1 MHPLIKQCQT
11 QWTVKFITFLAFK
24 TRDYLKSAWERVGDG
39 FTRWSIAHRRAH
51 ASGTFHESRHET
63 RQNSSELSQQSTRRE
78 RADQKEGNKYK
89 MTVPNFELPT
99 KANTH
104 TQPSTQVCFFTR
116 SYVIAR
122 HCTSI
127 LWLLTCVVNIYLCIR
142 AQLLKWQYQ
151 IDKTEFFYSNMQVF
165 CVWMCVCVCLHV
177 RLWPLCGVVPAC
189 SLVQVAVRWQE
200 RLGGGAERRR
210 WAQLPGIKQ
219 WPLHNERWRQ
229 HFPLVTRFHT
239 VTFAYSYI
247 FPSTSHTHNFFFSSC
262 EQDICLPDTALEER
276 K

>member
-165 CVWMCVCVCLHV
+165 CIWMCVCVSTCASV
-177 RLWPLCGVVPAC
+177 TSVWGRA
-189 SLVQVAVRWQE
+189 SL
-200 RLGGGAERRR
+200 
-210 WAQLPGIKQ
+210 
-219 WPLHNERWRQ
+219 
-229 HFPLVTRFHT
+229 
-239 VTFAYSYI
+239 
-247 FPSTSHTHNFFFSSC
+247 
-262 EQDICLPDTALEER
+262 
-276 K
+276 